1 MGKLKDDIKNVFI
14 KEENTK
20 QREEIIDDF
29 LVILKEIKQQ
39 ETIQKSEKNNAKKIN
54 FNDGLKPN
62 TDKNPFDKDN
72 DDKDNNE
79 DDDDEKKQRQLIRN
93 GNDEMS
99 SVSTHSSMPSLMSDD
114 ESDDDIDDELD
125 LTDSDASDEAEIKG
139 KKENIPHSSNE
150 EEAKKS
156 VKTKQK
162 NVKNTKKNDDSN
174 WLSGMNTGFLNN
186 KKGKKKQTKKAP
198 KKGKDVTQKNTK
210 KEPPKK
216 GKDVTLK
223 PVKKEPTKREQLQAM
238 GYTQDQIDRIS
249 LLLPPNWN
257 IAQFIEH
264 FDTQNMIIEEEEK
277 RQFGYRL
284 KPELD
289 VNRNSNGSMFVCVG
303 PRRVKARLKEY
314 TYLEC
319 YVSFSQKLKKKT
331 TNKPTYLA
339 TLLDL
344 THLKEFQL
352 RDLERQKL
360 KNSFENVL
368 SFDLESNHL
377 IIDVQKDGE
386 REMSLKEAFDEYA
399 ERHNLKKVERK
410 VAKLVTAGF
419 EDEEARKALK
429 MSLENKESEQKEDD
443 DGNDNDENVQNAEEV
458 VAESKI
464 VSESKK
470 VAQVDE
476 KKK

>member
-1 MGKLKDDIKNVFI
+1 MG
-14 KEENTK
+14 
-20 QREEIIDDF
+20 
-29 LVILKEIKQQ
+29 
-39 ETIQKSEKNNAKKIN
+39 
-54 FNDGLKPN
+54 
-62 TDKNPFDKDN
+62 
-72 DDKDNNE
+72 
-79 DDDDEKKQRQLIRN
+79 
-93 GNDEMS
+93 
-99 SVSTHSSMPSLMSDD
+99 
-114 ESDDDIDDELD
+114 
-125 LTDSDASDEAEIKG
+125 
-139 KKENIPHSSNE
+139 
-150 EEAKKS
+150 
-156 VKTKQK
+156 
-162 NVKNTKKNDDSN
+162 
-174 WLSGMNTGFLNN
+174 
-186 KKGKKKQTKKAP
+186 
-198 KKGKDVTQKNTK
+198 DVTQKNTK

-257 IAQFIEH
+257 IAQFIEE

-331 TNKPTYLA
+331 TNKPSYLA

-368 SFDLESNHL
+368 SFDLESTHL

-464 VSESKK
+464 QSESKK

-476 KKK
+476 KKKDDGSRKAINL